1 MCPHSGKCG
10 GDGGG
15 TFSGIC
21 MAVKQ
26 PVPNINS
33 QNTMHGESAKT
44 IIEESENQLPE
55 KKSQS
60 WKPMTKQLQ
69 PPYH

>member
-1 MCPHSGKCG
+1 
-10 GDGGG
+10 
-15 TFSGIC
+15 

-55 KKSQS
+55 KKV
-60 WKPMTKQLQ
+60 KVGNP
-69 PPYH
+69 